1 MQLSFFLK
9 LIVFVLT
16 VFCVFCKKENNRN
29 PAPSIGPVK
38 YEIIGKYIG
47 YLTVVY
53 TDTEFANTTIIFT
66 FFPWS
71 KELTYSGNVKGL
83 G

>member
-1 MQLSFFLK
+1 MQPSFFLK

-16 VFCVFCKKENNRN
+16 LFFVFCKKENTRN

-47 YLTVVY
+47 Y
-53 TDTEFANTTIIFT
+53 FT
-66 FFPWS
+66 WQ
-71 KELTYSGNVKGL
+71 
-83 G
+83 